1 MSVWKKVAA
10 AAGAGETTGSY
21 IAVASRSSPYFTLLD
36 HTTPGSLSLATTF
49 NVGAQSFDT
58 DFTPD
63 GNYIAVAELSQVTLL
78 DHTTPG
84 SVSLATTYNTGPNG
98 LNFSYDG
105 NYLVCSVNISGVV
118 LLDHTTPGS
127 LSLAATYATVI
138 VSGAP
143 RPTAVAFSPDD
154 NYIAAT
160 SLSFSGPTIFT
171 LIDHTTPGSMSL
183 AATYSMVGGGAE
195 SVCFTPDGNYIVVPA
210 TDFNGTVTL
219 IDHTTPG
226 SMSLAATY
234 ITNKYYLRGVAS
246 DPTGDYIAV
255 VNGGSS
261 GATDNLILLDHTT
274 PGSLSLATTYNAA
287 GSLSVD
293 FSPDGKYLVFGRT
306 NGIVTLLDHTTPGS
320 LSLVTTYTCAGDLE
334 GIKFSPN

>member
-183 AATYSMVGGGAE
+183 AATY
-195 SVCFTPDGNYIVVPA
+195 
-210 TDFNGTVTL
+210 
-219 IDHTTPG
+219 
-226 SMSLAATY
+226 